1 MDSQNQ
7 SLYYDKQAW
16 IKIKIDIISEGD
28 NRDAYKYVLDNRV
41 HLFVNG
47 ELLEFILLVQFL
59 YKHIFNTPMSIQRL
73 EIQNITSDHRLT
85 IKIDKNVCFIIFLL
99 GSSI

>member
-1 MDSQNQ
+1 M
-7 SLYYDKQAW
+7 
-16 IKIKIDIISEGD
+16 KIKIDIISEGD
-28 NRDAYKYVLDNRV
+28 SRDAYKYVHDNRV

-47 ELLEFILLVQFL
+47 EYILLVQVL

-73 EIQNITSDHRLT
+73 EIQNITSDHKLT
-85 IKIDKNVCFIIFLL
+85 FKIDKKVCFILFLL